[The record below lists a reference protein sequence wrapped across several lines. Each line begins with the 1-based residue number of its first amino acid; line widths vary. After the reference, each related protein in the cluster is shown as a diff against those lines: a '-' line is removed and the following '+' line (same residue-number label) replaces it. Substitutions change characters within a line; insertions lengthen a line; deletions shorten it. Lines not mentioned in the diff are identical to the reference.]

1 MKLRRLAIGL
11 AVLVLAAICAV
22 AALAY
27 FNSRDDSTVQPAGGP
42 GSVRAAASSPAVKA
56 GNVLLEFSDER
67 QTAGLRALALD
78 TGGTATPALI
88 AAGQAVIVHRRTG
101 LRVPVIAYTSR
112 RRLQADGHDDPR
124 LRAFVEY
131 WLGRD
136 ATG

>member
-1 MKLRRLAIGL
+1 VKLQRLAVGL
-11 AVLVLAAICAV
+11 AVLVVAAIGAA

-27 FNSRDDSTVQPAGGP
+27 FNSRDDSTVAPAGGP
-42 GSVRAAASSPAVKA
+42 GTVRAAGSAPAVEP
-56 GNVLLEFSDER
+56 GNVLLQFSDER

-78 TGGTATPALI
+78 TGGKATPALI
-88 AAGQAVIVHRRTG
+88 AAGQAVIVQRRTG